1 MESIKHKV
9 VMAILV
15 ISLIVVAAAIWYMIA
30 VMPDRVQKE
39 GTLVEAVPGIVRLI
53 S

>member
-9 VMAILV
+9 VMTLLV
-15 ISLIVVAAAIWYMIA
+15 ISLIAVAAAIWYMIA
-30 VMPDRVQKE
+30 VMPDGVQKE
-39 GTLVEAVPGIVRLI
+39 GTLVEGIPGFERLI